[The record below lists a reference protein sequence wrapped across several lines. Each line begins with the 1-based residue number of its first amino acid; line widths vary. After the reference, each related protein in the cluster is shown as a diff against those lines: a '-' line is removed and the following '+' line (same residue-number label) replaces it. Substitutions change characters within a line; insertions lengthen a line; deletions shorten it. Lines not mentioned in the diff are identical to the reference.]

1 MSCLHQPED
10 RGIHQ
15 APEEEYQEEDRDS
28 EQVLSEAEVSEED
41 HTIQVTGKTSV
52 RATVHRETVIRVA
65 VIIEADSEAE

>member
-28 EQVLSEAEVSEED
+28 EPAPLEAEASEEEESLRAAELSFIVQVILHQAD
-41 HTIQVTGKTSV
+41 HIPADHI
-52 RATVHRETVIRVA
+52 RA
-65 VIIEADSEAE
+65 EAL